1 MKRFRRRFVLASML
15 SMLAASA
22 IQALA
27 ASAPDRIRIG
37 LSSYTPINAAV

>member
-1 MKRFRRRFVLASML
+1 MKRFRRRFVLVSML
-15 SMLAASA
+15 SMLGVSVT
-22 IQALA
+22 QALA